1 MPSREYNR
9 KRALAQD
16 ADSSRRN
23 DELRSLLSHPRLNV
37 KNLNGI
43 VRVLER
49 QPDLLSAN
57 QDELSN
63 VSAGYFESVRQS
75 KQVLRRDGTFFEW
88 VFADPNLL
96 LQRTLRECPNLAE
109 LYAQKLRERPC
120 DVNNPWSLIVV
131 FDAFTPASLS
141 CPRPA
146 NVKTM
151 NLAFNFLELGS
162 SALCVDA
169 TWLLP
174 VSVRNEMV
182 EEAVGGWSACLAIYL
197 RAHLLGDFSIQSV
210 GVPFTFGGTWYTI
223 FAALRLL
230 SSDGEG
236 LKFALDLKG
245 YNGIIPC
252 ISCANVLKKDSGL
265 AHRRPNFV
273 EITCWDHSKF
283 IPTAR
288 RDFED
293 HVDEIVGKCAL
304 ARCMLPD

>member
-1 MPSREYNR
+1 M
-9 KRALAQD
+9 
-16 ADSSRRN
+16 
-23 DELRSLLSHPRLNV
+23 

-43 VRVLER
+43 VRSLER
-49 QPDLLSAN
+49 EPDLLSAHK
-57 QDELSN
+57 DELAA

-75 KQVLRRDGTFFEW
+75 KQVLLREGTFFEW

-109 LYAQKLRERPC
+109 LYAQKLTERPC
-120 DVNNPWSLIVV
+120 DADNPWSWIVV

-182 EEAVGGWSACLAIYL
+182 EQAVGGWSACLAIYL
-197 RAHLLGDFSIQSV
+197 RAHLLGGTSIQFV
-210 GVPFTFGGTWYTI
+210 GVQP
-223 FAALRLL
+223 AM
-230 SSDGEG
+230 SST
-236 LKFALDLKG
+236 LCRAM
-245 YNGIIPC
+245 P
-252 ISCANVLKKDSGL
+252 
-265 AHRRPNFV
+265 
-273 EITCWDHSKF
+273 
-283 IPTAR
+283 
-288 RDFED
+288 
-293 HVDEIVGKCAL
+293 
-304 ARCMLPD
+304 

>member
-1 MPSREYNR
+1 
-9 KRALAQD
+9 
-16 ADSSRRN
+16 
-23 DELRSLLSHPRLNV
+23 
-37 KNLNGI
+37 
-43 VRVLER
+43 
-49 QPDLLSAN
+49 
-57 QDELSN
+57 
-63 VSAGYFESVRQS
+63 
-75 KQVLRRDGTFFEW
+75 
-88 VFADPNLL
+88 
-96 LQRTLRECPNLAE
+96 
-109 LYAQKLRERPC
+109 
-120 DVNNPWSLIVV
+120 
-131 FDAFTPASLS
+131 
-141 CPRPA
+141 
-146 NVKTM
+146 M

-197 RAHLLGDFSIQSV
+197 RAHLLGETSIQSV
-210 GVPFTFGGTWYTI
+210 GVPFRFGGTWYTI

-283 IPTAR
+283 ILTAR
-288 RDFED
+288 EDFEN
-293 HVDEIVGKCAL
+293 HVDEIVDAYRQVRAGGMYAARLEALEKAYGIKANPSGLIACRRLRGCFSVLEVLREDWMHGALEDGTLYVSCQCLLVRLKAKLGWGTDRMERFLRADWDFPRLQEKCATFGTYSIVTL
-304 ARCMLPD
+304 ATTWPITITTKPPSPSQEQHRFWYSYAYAAAVG

>member
-1 MPSREYNR
+1 MPSRAYAR
-9 KRALAQD
+9 KRALEQD

-43 VRVLER
+43 VRALER

-57 QDELSN
+57 QDELTA

-75 KQVLRRDGTFFEW
+75 KQVLLRNGTFFEW

-109 LYAQKLRERPC
+109 LYAQKLTERPC
-120 DVNNPWSLIVV
+120 DANNPWSWIVV

-151 NLAFNFLELGS
+151 NLVLNVLELGS

-174 VSVRNEMV
+174 VSVRN
-182 EEAVGGWSACLAIYL
+182 
-197 RAHLLGDFSIQSV
+197 
-210 GVPFTFGGTWYTI
+210 
-223 FAALRLL
+223 
-230 SSDGEG
+230 
-236 LKFALDLKG
+236 
-245 YNGIIPC
+245 
-252 ISCANVLKKDSGL
+252 
-265 AHRRPNFV
+265 
-273 EITCWDHSKF
+273 
-283 IPTAR
+283 
-288 RDFED
+288 
-293 HVDEIVGKCAL
+293 
-304 ARCMLPD
+304 